1 MTNQEL
7 LAGFLDRSLS
17 EEHLL
22 EFEALKNASPEFAS
36 EVREMLA
43 VEELLTVAAPRVQY
57 PIAFLATVE
66 SSIAAKVAAG
76 ATAAGLF
83 TWLAH
88 SVWTW
93 VAGGTAAVV
102 IGGGALYLASKN
114 EATPSAPSKSMIK
127 AAPRTSETPSI
138 ESNTPTVP
146 ELGPTRQPQ
155 LRNAAKPSAQS
166 TNSSSSEMSVQI
178 TEATRVIV
186 SLKADYEKCLE
197 SNDKVRCAQL
207 ALSLG
212 SHLRKEEKNAE
223 ARKYLLAAVDHA
235 RTLKLAAF
243 EMDAHGELGMLA
255 KSEGDEQRAATSFR
269 RAVEIGQSN
278 NKNSSRWNSE
288 IEKLERR

>member
-7 LAGFLDRSLS
+7 LASFLDRSLS
-17 EEHLL
+17 EEDLL
-22 EFEALKNASPEFAS
+22 EFEELKNASPEFAS

-43 VEELLTVAAPRVQY
+43 VEELLTVSAPRVQY

-66 SSIAAKVAAG
+66 SSVAAKVAAG

-102 IGGGALYLASKN
+102 IGGGAIYLASNKDAAPLAPTK
-114 EATPSAPSKSMIK
+114 ATIK
-127 AAPRTSETPSI
+127 AAPSTSATPSV
-138 ESNTPTVP
+138 EPNTPAIP
-146 ELGPTRQPQ
+146 ALGPTRQQPVK
-155 LRNAAKPSAQS
+155 NVAKPNANTSH
-166 TNSSSSEMSVQI
+166 SSGSEINAKI
-178 TEATRVIV
+178 TEATAVIV

-212 SHLRKEEKNAE
+212 SQLRKEEKNAE
-223 ARKYLLAAVDHA
+223 ARKYLQAAVDHA

-269 RAVEIGQSN
+269 RAVEIGQNN

-288 IEKLERR
+288 LEILERR

>member
-17 EEHLL
+17 EEDLL
-22 EFEALKNASPEFAS
+22 KFEELKKASPEFAS
-36 EVREMLA
+36 EVQEMLA
-43 VEELLTVAAPRVQY
+43 VEELLTVSAPRVQY

-76 ATAAGLF
+76 ATAIGLV

-93 VAGGTAAVV
+93 VAGGAAAVV
-102 IGGGALYLASKN
+102 IGGGALYLATNN
-114 EATPSAPSKSMIK
+114 EATPIAPSMATIK
-127 AAPRTSETPSI
+127 AAPHASENPSI

-146 ELGPTRQPQ
+146 ALGPTRQPQ
-155 LRNAAKPSAQS
+155 FRNAAKPNAQS
-166 TNSSSSEMSVQI
+166 TYSSGSEINAQI
-178 TEATRVIV
+178 TEATAVIV

-197 SNDKVRCAQL
+197 SNDKVRCAQI

-212 SHLRKEEKNAE
+212 RQLRKEEKNAE
-223 ARKYLLAAVDHA
+223 ARKYLLAAVHHA
-235 RTLKLAAF
+235 RTLKLAVF

-255 KSEGDEQRAATSFR
+255 KSEGDDQRAATSFR
-269 RAVEIGQSN
+269 KAVEIGQSS
-278 NKNSSRWNSE
+278 NKSSSKWNTE
-288 IEKLERR
+288 LENLERR

>member
-17 EEHLL
+17 EEDLL

-146 ELGPTRQPQ
+146 ALGPTRQPQ
-155 LRNAAKPSAQS
+155 IRNAAKPSAPS
-166 TNSSSSEMSVQI
+166 ANSSSSEMNVQI
-178 TEATRVIV
+178 TEATRAIV

-212 SHLRKEEKNAE
+212 SQLRKEEKNAE
-223 ARKYLLAAVDHA
+223 ARKYLMAAVDHA

-269 RAVEIGQSN
+269 RAVEIGQNN